1 MTKKGKKKAPAQ
13 PVKSKYK
20 PAYLWAGLSLAG
32 LAVLLYINTLG
43 HDFAYDDS
51 GVIRDNYIINKGLA
65 GIPEIFTTS
74 YRHGS
79 SNDPGT
85 LYRPLSQVMFAFEWA
100 IAPESP
106 FPGHL
111 VNVLLYGLTAWLMW
125 VVLLRWMPQVSPW
138 ILYGGIALFIAHPL
152 HTEAVANIKSRDE
165 ILVLLFFLLSLYG
178 LLRSMKEPGWT
189 WLVISY
195 VSYFAALFSRES
207 AVTMVAAFPLFL
219 YFFSKT
225 TLGEIIKKTIPYAL
239 LALVFILIRAVILGN
254 VTGVQNTSQLDNL
267 LEGINNSGLKLT
279 TTLYFIGL
287 YVQKM
292 IWPHPLVSDLGF
304 NQVSPKSF
312 SHPMVI
318 GAALLLLATLAHLFL
333 KTRKKDFLAF
343 CAWFFIIVFSIYSNL
358 IVSIGSNY
366 GERFLY
372 TALLGFTLG
381 FMYLISKIFHLD
393 VLHTLSLK
401 GFTSRQMGGLTLV
414 GLLVLVYSGLTLAR
428 NPAWKNDLTLHATDI
443 KNAPNSAKTNYH
455 LGLEYNRQAVDTP
468 DVQIKQQ
475 LFTEAVKYIGRS
487 LEIYPEYPD
496 ALGTLAL
503 IHYRNKQYDQALT
516 YYERANQ
523 VGPTA
528 RNYSNMGAI
537 YFERGDLAT
546 AQGLYEKAVSL
557 DPRFSD
563 ARQNLGSIF
572 ARQRQFTQA
581 IEQYLEGLKY
591 DPNHIMLNYFL
602 GLAYRDNGQA
612 ELGRPYLERAKQL
625 NPALQIQ

>member
-1 MTKKGKKKAPAQ
+1 MTKKAKKKVSTSSP
-13 PVKSKYK
+13 KTMFSK
-20 PAYLWAGLSLAG
+20 PYLWAGLILAG
-32 LAVLLYINTLG
+32 LAIVLYFNTLG

-79 SNDPGT
+79 SSDPGT
-85 LYRPLSQVMFAFEWA
+85 LYRPLSQVMFAIEWA

-106 FPGHL
+106 FPGHFM
-111 VNVLLYGLTAWLMW
+111 NVLLYGLTAWLLW
-125 VVLLRWMPQVSPW
+125 VVLLRWMPTVSPW
-138 ILYGGIALFIAHPL
+138 LLFGGIAMFIAHPL

-165 ILVLLFFLLSLYG
+165 ILVLLFFLTSLYA
-178 LLRSMKEPGWT
+178 LHRSLKESVWRWP
-189 WLVISY
+189 VISY
-195 VSYFAALFSRES
+195 ICYLAALFSRES
-207 AVTMVAAFPLFL
+207 AVTLVAAYPLFL

-225 TLGEIIKKTIPYAL
+225 TLGDMVKKTMPYAV
-239 LALVFILIRAVILGN
+239 LAIVFILIRAAILGN
-254 VTGVQNTSQLDNL
+254 VTGVQDTSKLDNL
-267 LEGINNSGLKLT
+267 MEGINNSGLKLT

-287 YVQKM
+287 YFQKM
-292 IWPHPLVSDLGF
+292 VWPHPLVSDLGF
-304 NQVSPKSF
+304 NQVTPKSF
-312 SHPMVI
+312 GHPLVI
-318 GAALLLLATLAHLFL
+318 ASMILIIATVAHLAL

-358 IVSIGSNY
+358 LVTIGSNY

-381 FMYLISKIFHLD
+381 VMWLIHKAFQLD
-393 VLHTLSLK
+393 QTNSLSLR
-401 GFTSRQMGGLTLV
+401 GLSSRQMGGLAAA
-414 GLLVLVYSGLTLAR
+414 GLLVLFYSGMTLAR
-428 NPAWKNDLTLHATDI
+428 NPAWKNDLTLHATDV
-443 KNAPNSAKTNYH
+443 KHAPNSAKTNYH
-455 LGLEYNRQAVDTP
+455 LGLEYNRLAVDTP
-468 DVQIKQQ
+468 DTQAKQQ
-475 LFTEAVKYIGRS
+475 LFTEAVKYIGKA

-503 IHYRNKQYDQALT
+503 INYRNKQYDQALSL
-516 YYERANQ
+516 YERANK
-523 VGPTA
+523 VGPTS

-537 YFERGDLAT
+537 YFERGDLTT
-546 AQGLYEKAVSL
+546 AQGLYEKAVQM

-572 ARQRQFTQA
+572 ASQRKFPEA
-581 IEQYLEGLKY
+581 IQQYLEGLKY
-591 DPNHIMLNYFL
+591 DPNHIMINYFL

-612 ELGRPYLERAKQL
+612 ELGRPYLEKAKQL